1 MNNFFNKFKNY
12 GLLELLVFSS
22 AVYVVSMLLW
32 TASTRSAVEEKANTV
47 KSNHKQIVDFIN
59 SEINNCGQGGENSKT
74 AWGDPCN
81 GEWLSVKVIEYIN
94 SNMKMVNPYSS
105 NSEILKQAQDPRLQ
119 AEGKAGQS
127 TEMGVIFLS
136 SQNISSEAGSEWVIG
151 TCVKSPCVAAG
162 NNELT
167 SVYR

>member
-1 MNNFFNKFKNY
+1 MNNFFSKFKNY

-22 AVYVVSMLLW
+22 AIYVVGMLLW

-59 SEINNCGQGGENSKT
+59 TEINNCNQGDENSRT
-74 AWGDPCN
+74 IWGDLCKD
-81 GEWLSVKVIEYIN
+81 EWFSLKVIEYIN
-94 SNMKMVNPYSS
+94 NNMKMVNPYSS
-105 NSEILKQAQDPRLQ
+105 SRKILKQAQDPRLQ

-136 SQNISSEAGSEWVIG
+136 SQNFSSEAGSEWVIG
-151 TCVKSPCVAAG
+151 TCIKSPCVAAG